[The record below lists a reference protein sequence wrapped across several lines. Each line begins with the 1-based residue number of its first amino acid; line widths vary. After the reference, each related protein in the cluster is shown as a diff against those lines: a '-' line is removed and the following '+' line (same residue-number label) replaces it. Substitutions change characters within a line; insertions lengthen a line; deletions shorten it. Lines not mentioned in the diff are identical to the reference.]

1 MVVTNILSAQVV
13 VVGGGPAGMAA
24 AVAAAEA
31 GAHVL
36 LVDDNPSLGGQIYR
50 QYPEEFGTAAGDR
63 LGLHDQRGDELLD
76 QTRRNRSRIETWTD
90 SRVWAIFERNR
101 LEIDRG
107 GELVTVH
114 ADALVLAPGAP
125 ERPVPFPGWTLPG
138 VITAGAAQVLMKQ
151 QAILPGRR
159 VAMSGTGP
167 LQQIVAQQ
175 LAKAGAED
183 VTMADP
189 VAATAYAPHMLS
201 LLQEPAMMKTGVK
214 LRLELMRRRVKVHW
228 SHLVTAVKGDGR
240 VEEAVLARVDDEW
253 RPIPGTEFS
262 ILVDTVCI
270 GFGQI
275 PDIGLSYMAGCRH
288 EFDSVAQAWVPER
301 NSMLETT
308 VAGVF
313 AAGDG
318 AGVAGAIVA
327 ALEGELA
334 GIGAARSTGAYAG
347 KGADG
352 RSRTLQRR
360 LARLSRFRTALDR
373 VSTIRSGLAGLA
385 DDETI
390 ICRCEELTK
399 ANIMVAVDEGLRHVN
414 EIKKRTRAGMG
425 MCQGRMCAPAIGA
438 LVSATTSANPHQI
451 GQATVRPPL
460 GHVTLGSLVEHASP
474 RRR

>member
-24 AVAAAEA
+24 AAAAAEA

-50 QYPEEFGTAAGDR
+50 QSPEEFDAALGDP
-63 LGLHDQRGDELLD
+63 LGLHDERGEQLIVRI
-76 QTRRNRSRIETWTD
+76 RRNTSHIETWAN

-125 ERPVPFPGWTLPG
+125 ERAVPFPGWTLPG
-138 VITAGAAQVLMKQ
+138 VITAGAAQLLMKQ

-167 LQQIVAQQ
+167 LQQIVAEQ
-175 LAKAGAED
+175 LAKAGAEE

-201 LLQEPAMMKTGVK
+201 LLRQPAMLATGVK
-214 LRLELMRRRVKVHW
+214 LRLGLMRRRVKAHW
-228 SHLVTAVKGDGR
+228 SHLVKEVKGDGR
-240 VEEAVLARVDDEW
+240 VEEAVLTRVDDEW

-262 ILVDTVCI
+262 IPVDTVCI

-275 PDIGLSYMAGCRH
+275 PDIGLSYMAGCRP
-288 EFDSVAQAWVPER
+288 EFDAVARAWVPAR
-301 NSMLETT
+301 NSLLEAT

-313 AAGDG
+313 VAGDG

-327 ALEGELA
+327 ELEGELA
-334 GIGAARSTGAYAG
+334 GIGAARSAGASAATS
-347 KGADG
+347 ADE
-352 RSRTLQRR
+352 RSVVLQRR
-360 LARLSRFRTALDR
+360 LARLSRFRAAVDR
-373 VSTIRSGLAGLA
+373 VSTIRCGLSTLA

-390 ICRCEELTK
+390 VCRCEELTK
-399 ANIMVAVDEGLRHVN
+399 ADIMVAVDEGLRHVN

-425 MCQGRMCAPAIGA
+425 MCQGTMCTPPIAA
-438 LVSATTSANPHQI
+438 LVSATTGANPHQI

-460 GHVTLGSLVEHASP
+460 GHVTLGSLVEHATP